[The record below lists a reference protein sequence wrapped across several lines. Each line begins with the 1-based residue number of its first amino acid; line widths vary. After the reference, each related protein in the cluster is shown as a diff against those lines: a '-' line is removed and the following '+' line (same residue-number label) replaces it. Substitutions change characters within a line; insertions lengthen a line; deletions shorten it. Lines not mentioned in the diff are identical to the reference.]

1 MKKKSSVKRI
11 PRSKHVPPNESAEME
26 QLVAYYL
33 SSVGD
38 SVTMVTQLTF
48 FNVANYWHITSVVD
62 PEVVSEKNHKLLR
75 EITQKLNKY
84 CKDNGKPLSL
94 LPLPSQQGVE
104 LNGETVVVL
113 PWEHL
118 QSVEA
123 RSTVDA
129 LFEMVSANGNKDL
142 VADADL
148 RNKYVF
154 RAPTDV

>member
-1 MKKKSSVKRI
+1 MKKKHNKI
-11 PRSKHVPPNESAEME
+11 PRSKIVPPTETAEME

-33 SSVGD
+33 SSVGN
-38 SVTMVTQLTF
+38 SMTMVTQLTF
-48 FNVANYWHITSVVD
+48 FNVSNYWHITSVTD
-62 PEVVSEKNHKLLR
+62 PDVASPKNHKLLR
-75 EITQKLNKY
+75 ELTQKLNKY

-104 LNGETVVVL
+104 LEGETVVVL

-118 QSVEA
+118 QNAEA

-129 LFEMVSANGNKDL
+129 LFEMVSANGNNDL

-154 RAPTDV
+154 KAPTDV